1 MSVFAAA
8 VVFSAV
14 QDDCPQKLAGLL
26 HPISAMLDLVRTH
39 FSLQLQAFLIGVHW
53 ITYWFAFQVITLV
66 LFLQPSIDNS
76 LSKRTKENL
85 VEG

>member
-39 FSLQLQAFLIGVHW
+39 FSLQLQAFFDWSSLDYLLVCISSYNFGFVF
-53 ITYWFAFQVITLV
+53 TTL
-66 LFLQPSIDNS
+66 N
-76 LSKRTKENL
+76 
-85 VEG
+85 